1 MLFFFLKKE
10 KINKVTVNADIC
22 SWKKN
27 DSKQLKYSG
36 WLKENCKANT
46 NDTKRDFFNVI
57 NLQLE
62 EKQNKTNTS
71 LLNTEG
77 RLREK
82 GLIQHSE
89 GYHFTTECQ
98 KTLDESENKVQSV

>member
-1 MLFFFLKKE
+1 MLIFVLE
-10 KINKVTVNADIC
+10 
-22 SWKKN
+22 KN
-27 DSKQLKYSG
+27 DSKQLKYSS
-36 WLKENCKANT
+36 WLKTNCKANT

-62 EKQNKTNTS
+62 DKQNKTNTS

-82 GLIQHSE
+82 SLIQHSE
-89 GYHFTTECQ
+89 EYQFTTERQ
-98 KTLDESENKVQSV
+98 KPLDESENKVQSV

>member
-1 MLFFFLKKE
+1 MFVLE
-10 KINKVTVNADIC
+10 
-22 SWKKN
+22 KN
-27 DSKQLKYSG
+27 DSKQLKYSS
-36 WLKENCKANT
+36 WLKRNCKANT
-46 NDTKRDFFNVI
+46 NDTKRDFFNEI

-82 GLIQHSE
+82 SLIQHSE
-89 GYHFTTECQ
+89 EYQFTTESQ
-98 KTLDESENKVQSV
+98 KPLDKSENKVQSV